1 MSAGVAEQ
9 VSPARDGLKLLLEA
23 AVADGTVVQQN
34 VSLAELTTLRVGGQA
49 DWFAEPQS
57 QGDLSALVRAC
68 REHGLPVTVLGL
80 GSNFLVLD
88 SGVRGLTVRLSAGV
102 FAGIEACGSRLKCG
116 ASARMKK
123 VATEAKRCGLAGM
136 EFLEGIP
143 GSIGGG
149 LRMNAGAMGCE
160 LFDVVVMVRFMDP
173 AGEVFEMPAESIE
186 SRYRSCPL
194 LKNQIALG
202 AVLMGEPDTS
212 EGIAARMTEYSQKRW
227 SSQPK
232 ARSAGCIFKNPEG
245 IPAGKLV
252 DELGLKG
259 AIEGGAM
266 VSQEHGNF
274 IVNNGDATAG
284 DILRLIDRIRDRALG
299 ERGIELQTEVQII
312 GREDGRA

>member
-1 MSAGVAEQ
+1 MSAGVADQ
-9 VSPARDGLKLLLEA
+9 VSPARGGLKLLLEA
-23 AVADGTVVQQN
+23 AVADGTVVRQN
-34 VSLAELTTLRVGGQA
+34 VSLAQLTTLRVGGQA

-57 QGDLSALVRAC
+57 QADLSALVIAC
-68 REHGLPVTVLGL
+68 REHGLPVTALGL

-88 SGVRGLTVRLSAGV
+88 IGVRGLTVRLSAGV
-102 FAGIEACGSRLKCG
+102 FAGIEPDGSRLKCG
-116 ASARMKK
+116 AAARMKK
-123 VATEAKRCGLAGM
+123 VATEARGCGLAGM

-143 GSIGGG
+143 GSVGGG
-149 LRMNAGAMGCE
+149 LRMNAGAMGSE
-160 LFDVVVMVRFMDP
+160 LFDVVETVRFMDP
-173 AGEVFEMPAESIE
+173 AGEVFEMSAESIE

-202 AVLMGEPDTS
+202 AVLMGKPDTS
-212 EGIAARMTEYSQKRW
+212 EAIAARMAEYSQKRW

-232 ARSAGCIFKNPEG
+232 ARSAGCVFKNPEG

-259 AIEGGAM
+259 ATEGGAM

-312 GREDGRA
+312 GREDGRV

>member
-1 MSAGVAEQ
+1 MSAGVADQ
-9 VSPARDGLKLLLEA
+9 VSPARGGLKLLLEA
-23 AVADGTVVQQN
+23 AVADGTVVRQN
-34 VSLAELTTLRVGGQA
+34 VSLAQLTTLRVGGQA

-57 QGDLSALVRAC
+57 QADLSALVIAC
-68 REHGLPVTVLGL
+68 REHGLPVTALGL

-88 SGVRGLTVRLSAGV
+88 IGVRGLTVRLSAGV
-102 FAGIEACGSRLKCG
+102 FAGIEPDGSRLKCG
-116 ASARMKK
+116 AAARMKK
-123 VATEAKRCGLAGM
+123 VATEARGCGLAGM

-143 GSIGGG
+143 GSVGGG
-149 LRMNAGAMGCE
+149 LRMNAGAMGSE
-160 LFDVVVMVRFMDP
+160 LFDVVETVRFMDP
-173 AGEVFEMPAESIE
+173 AGEVFEMSAESIE

-202 AVLMGEPDTS
+202 AVLMGKPDTS
-212 EGIAARMTEYSQKRW
+212 EAIAARMAEYSQKRW

-232 ARSAGCIFKNPEG
+232 ARSAGCVFKNPEG

-259 AIEGGAM
+259 ATEGGAM

-284 DILRLIDRIRDRALG
+284 DILRLIDRIREKALS

-312 GREDGRA
+312 GGEDRHE

>member
-1 MSAGVAEQ
+1 MSAGVADQ
-9 VSPARDGLKLLLEA
+9 VSPARGGLKLLLEA
-23 AVADGTVVQQN
+23 AVADGTVVRQN
-34 VSLAELTTLRVGGQA
+34 VSLAQLTTLRVGGQA

-57 QGDLSALVRAC
+57 QADLSALVIAC
-68 REHGLPVTVLGL
+68 REHGLPVTALGL

-88 SGVRGLTVRLSAGV
+88 IGVRGLTVRLSAGV
-102 FAGIEACGSRLKCG
+102 FAGIEPDGSRLKCG
-116 ASARMKK
+116 AAARMKK
-123 VATEAKRCGLAGM
+123 VATEARGCGLAGM

-143 GSIGGG
+143 GSVGGG
-149 LRMNAGAMGCE
+149 LRMNAGAMGSE
-160 LFDVVVMVRFMDP
+160 LFDVVETVRFMDP
-173 AGEVFEMPAESIE
+173 AGEVFEMSAESIE

-202 AVLMGEPDTS
+202 AVLMGKPDTS
-212 EGIAARMTEYSQKRW
+212 EAIAARMAEYSQKRW

-232 ARSAGCIFKNPEG
+232 ARSAGCVFKNPEG

-259 AIEGGAM
+259 ATEGGAM

-299 ERGIELQTEVQII
+299 ERGIELQTEVQIV
-312 GREDGRA
+312 GREDGRV

>member
-1 MSAGVAEQ
+1 MSASAAAPVAE
-9 VSPARDGLKLLLEA
+9 DLKETLERA
-23 AVADGTVVQQN
+23 AGDGTVVEPDYP
-34 VSLAELTTLRVGGQA
+34 LAELTTLRAGGRA
-49 DWFAEPQS
+49 DFFAEPES
-57 QGDLSALVRAC
+57 ETGLAALLAAC
-68 REHGLPVTVLGL
+68 RERGLSVTLLGR
-80 GSNFLVLD
+80 GSNFLPLD
-88 SGVRGLTVRLSAGV
+88 SGVRGLTVRLSREP
-102 FAGIEACGSRLKCG
+102 FTGIEPDGSRLRCG
-116 ASARMKK
+116 AGAKLK
-123 VATEAKRCGLAGM
+123 NVAAEAKRCRLAGM

-149 LRMNAGAMGCE
+149 LRMNAGAMGGE
-160 LFDVVVMVRFMDP
+160 LFDVVETVRFMDP

-186 SRYRSCPL
+186 STYRSCPL

-202 AVLMGEPDTS
+202 AVLKGEPDTG
-212 EGIAARMTEYSQKRW
+212 EAIAARMAEYSQKRW
-227 SSQPK
+227 GSQPK

-259 AIEGGAM
+259 ATEGGAM

-284 DILRLIDRIRDRALG
+284 DILRLIDRIRERALG

-312 GREDGRA
+312 GREDGRV